1 MPIHLLVDAA
11 DIKRRSSV
19 DLLAIELTFLDG
31 LATILLQHELL
42 HQEKRLCRPEDLA
55 DHYRNDGSLA
65 GGDKRDAAAYVSPG
79 LITSSEGIA
88 DRPVP
93 T

>member
-11 DIKRRSSV
+11 DIKCRSSV

-42 HQEKRLCRPEDLA
+42 HQETRLCRPEDLA
-55 DHYRNDGSLA
+55 DQYRIGGSW
-65 GGDKRDAAAYVSPG
+65 PEE
-79 LITSSEGIA
+79 TSVTRRLTS
-88 DRPVP
+88 RPA
-93 T
+93 